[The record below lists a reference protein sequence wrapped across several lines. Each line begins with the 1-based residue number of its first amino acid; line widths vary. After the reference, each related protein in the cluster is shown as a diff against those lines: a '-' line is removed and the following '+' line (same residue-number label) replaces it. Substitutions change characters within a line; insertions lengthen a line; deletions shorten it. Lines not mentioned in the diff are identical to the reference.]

1 MDNQNKQYN
10 TAAQVLERVEE
21 RIAWFEDNPYSRL
34 RIDECYKE
42 FSIFD
47 WWPEYLT
54 KSKLYEMRQFL
65 KEAIKLGYTGYVCF
79 KVGATG
85 CANGMWAH
93 TELETD
99 EGYSPDGC
107 PVLFRSFTPAY
118 RYWDVT
124 DRQGS
129 WDWDGKYESEE
140 DRRQNWDRLKTIKDL
155 ERFLADNI
163 ETCYSLENDRKLE
176 KNRERLQNVIDQ
188 L

>member
-1 MDNQNKQYN
+1 MAKKNIQNKQYN

-21 RIAWFEDNPYSRL
+21 RIAWFEDHPRRRL
-34 RIDECYKE
+34 RIKDCYEE

-47 WWPEYLT
+47 WWPEYLS
-54 KSKLYEMRQFL
+54 KSKLEEMRQFL
-65 KEAIKLGYTGYVCF
+65 REAIKLGYEGYVCF

-99 EGYSPDGC
+99 GGYSPNNC

-124 DRQGS
+124 DKDGN
-129 WDWDGKYESEE
+129 WDFEGKYESEE

-155 ERFLADNI
+155 ESFI
-163 ETCYSLENDRKLE
+163 EAHKDKVYRK
-176 KNRERLQNVIDQ
+176 
-188 L
+188 

>member
-1 MDNQNKQYN
+1 MAKKNIQNKQYN
-10 TAAQVLERVEE
+10 TAAQVLERVEA
-21 RIAWFEDNPYSRL
+21 RIAWFEDHPRRRL
-34 RIDECYKE
+34 RIKDCYEE

-65 KEAIKLGYTGYVCF
+65 REAIKLGYEGYVCF

-99 EGYSPDGC
+99 GGYSPNNC

-124 DRQGS
+124 DKNGN
-129 WDWDGKYESEE
+129 WDFEGKYASEE

-155 ERFLADNI
+155 EAFI
-163 ETCYSLENDRKLE
+163 EAHKDKVYRK
-176 KNRERLQNVIDQ
+176 
-188 L
+188 

>member
-34 RIDECYKE
+34 LIDDCYKE

-47 WWPEYLT
+47 WWPKYLT

-99 EGYSPDGC
+99 EGYSPNNC

-124 DRQGS
+124 DKDGN
-129 WDWDGKYESEE
+129 WDFEGKDESAD
-140 DRRQNWDRLKTIKDL
+140 DRRLHYDKLSTIKDL
-155 ERFLADNI
+155 EAFI
-163 ETCYSLENDRKLE
+163 EAHKDKVYRK
-176 KNRERLQNVIDQ
+176 
-188 L
+188 

>member
-10 TAAQVLERVEE
+10 TAAQVLKRVEE
-21 RIAWFEDNPYSRL
+21 RIAWFEFHSIRRL
-34 RIDECYKE
+34 RIEDCYNE

-47 WWPEYLT
+47 WWSQYLT
-54 KSKLYEMRQFL
+54 KSKLQEMRQFL
-65 KEAIKLGYTGYVCF
+65 KEAIKLGYEGYVCF

-99 EGYSPDGC
+99 GGYSPNNC

-118 RYWDVT
+118 CYWDVT
-124 DRQGS
+124 DKDGN
-129 WDWDGKYESEE
+129 WDFEGKYESEE

-155 ERFLADNI
+155 EAFI
-163 ETCYSLENDRKLE
+163 EAHKDKVYRK
-176 KNRERLQNVIDQ
+176 
-188 L
+188 

>member
-1 MDNQNKQYN
+1 MDNKDKQYN

-34 RIDECYKE
+34 RISDCCNE

-65 KEAIKLGYTGYVCF
+65 KEAIKLGYEGFVCF

-85 CANGMWAH
+85 CTNGMWAH

-99 EGYSPDGC
+99 EGYSPNGC

-124 DRQGS
+124 DKDGN
-129 WDWDGKYESEE
+129 WDFEGKYKDEE

-155 ERFLADNI
+155 EAFI
-163 ETCYSLENDRKLE
+163 EAHRDQVYRK
-176 KNRERLQNVIDQ
+176 
-188 L
+188 

>member
-10 TAAQVLERVEE
+10 TAAQVLERVEA
-21 RIAWFEDNPYSRL
+21 RIAWFEDHPCRRL
-34 RIDECYKE
+34 RIQDCYEE

-65 KEAIKLGYTGYVCF
+65 REAIKLGYEGYVCF

-99 EGYSPDGC
+99 GGYSPNNC
-107 PVLFRSFTPAY
+107 PILFRSFTPAY

-124 DRQGS
+124 DKHGN
-129 WDWDGKYESEE
+129 WDFEGKYESEE
-140 DRRQNWDRLKTIKDL
+140 DRRLHYDKLSTIKDL
-155 ERFLADNI
+155 EAFI
-163 ETCYSLENDRKLE
+163 EAHKDKVYRK
-176 KNRERLQNVIDQ
+176 
-188 L
+188 

>member
-21 RIAWFEDNPYSRL
+21 RISWFEFHPYSRL
-34 RIDECYKE
+34 RIKDCCNE

-54 KSKLYEMRQFL
+54 KSKLQEMRQFL
-65 KEAIKLGYTGYVCF
+65 REAIKLGYEGYVCF

-99 EGYSPDGC
+99 GGYSPKNC

-124 DRQGS
+124 DKDGN
-129 WDWDGKYESEE
+129 WDFEGKYESEE

-155 ERFLADNI
+155 EAFI
-163 ETCYSLENDRKLE
+163 EAHKDKVYRK
-176 KNRERLQNVIDQ
+176 
-188 L
+188 

>member
-1 MDNQNKQYN
+1 MDKQRN
-10 TAAQVLERVEE
+10 TAAEVLKRVEQYL
-21 RIAWFEDNPYSRL
+21 DNPL
-34 RIDECYKE
+34 RRFLISSVCDDL
-42 FSIFD
+42 SIFD

-65 KEAIKLGYTGYVCF
+65 REAIKLGYEGYVCF

-99 EGYSPDGC
+99 EGYSPNNC

-124 DRQGS
+124 DKEG
-129 WDWDGKYESEE
+129 
-140 DRRQNWDRLKTIKDL
+140 N
-155 ERFLADNI
+155 
-163 ETCYSLENDRKLE
+163 
-176 KNRERLQNVIDQ
+176 
-188 L
+188 

>member
-21 RIAWFEDNPYSRL
+21 RIAWFGDNPYRRL
-34 RIDECYKE
+34 RISDCYNE

-47 WWPEYLT
+47 WWPKYLN
-54 KSKLYEMRQFL
+54 KSKLQEMRQFL
-65 KEAIKLGYTGYVCF
+65 REAIKLGYEGYVCF

-99 EGYSPDGC
+99 EGYSPNNC
-107 PVLFRSFTPAY
+107 PILFRSFTPAY

-124 DRQGS
+124 DKDGN
-129 WDWDGKYESEE
+129 WNWEGKYESEE
-140 DRRQNWDRLKTIKDL
+140 DRRLHYDKLGTIKDL
-155 ERFLADNI
+155 EAFI
-163 ETCYSLENDRKLE
+163 EAHKDKVYRK
-176 KNRERLQNVIDQ
+176 
-188 L
+188 

>member
-10 TAAQVLERVEE
+10 TAAQVLKRVEE
-21 RIAWFEDNPYSRL
+21 RIAWFEFHSIRRL
-34 RIDECYKE
+34 RIEDCYKE

-47 WWPEYLT
+47 WWSQYLT
-54 KSKLYEMRQFL
+54 KSKLQEMRQFL
-65 KEAIKLGYTGYVCF
+65 KEAIKLGYEGYVCF

-99 EGYSPDGC
+99 GGYSPNNC

-118 RYWDVT
+118 CYWDVT
-124 DRQGS
+124 DKDGN
-129 WDWDGKYESEE
+129 WDFEGKYESEE

-155 ERFLADNI
+155 EAFI
-163 ETCYSLENDRKLE
+163 EAHKDKVYRK
-176 KNRERLQNVIDQ
+176 
-188 L
+188 